1 MEQPAVTLSPSEWA
15 VMEALW
21 ENPKTLMELVRE
33 LGKSQNWAKSTVT
46 TMVRRME
53 EKGLL
58 TYRRQGRA
66 KLFSPTVTR
75 ETVAMGETFSLLERA
90 YRGSVGLMFSAMTKK
105 QALSAAEIQ
114 ELRDILRQAE
124 EESL

>member
-1 MEQPAVTLSPSEWA
+1 MKQTTTLSQSEWI

-21 ENPKTLMELVRE
+21 DHPKTLMELVRE
-33 LGKSQNWAKSTVT
+33 LGESAHWAKSTVT

-58 TYRRQGRA
+58 THEMQGRA
-66 KLFSPTVTR
+66 KRFSAVLSR
-75 ETVAMGETFSLLERA
+75 EDVAAEETASLLKRV
-90 YRGSVGLMFSAMTKK
+90 YHGSVSLMFSAMTKK
-105 QALSAAEIQ
+105 QKLSREEIA

-124 EESL
+124 EGSQ